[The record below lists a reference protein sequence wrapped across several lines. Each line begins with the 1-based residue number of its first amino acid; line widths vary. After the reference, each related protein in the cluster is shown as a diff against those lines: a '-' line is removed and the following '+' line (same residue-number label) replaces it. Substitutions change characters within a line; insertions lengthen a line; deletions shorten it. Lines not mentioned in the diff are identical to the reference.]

1 MVRPA
6 LFRCVPPAVVALLLI
21 GASLASPSDAVSVV
35 QLPVGEGALAVPLT
49 ASSCNGNTCQV
60 VYGSGT
66 TVTDW
71 YTETTAPSAVCTYAE
86 FLENGVVIAESGSTC
101 LSAGGT
107 AQANWSDPG
116 TFPVGTKLCTTWA
129 GIAGKPCATIE

>member
-1 MVRPA
+1 MVRRA
-6 LFRCVPPAVVALLLI
+6 LFRCVPAAVVALILI
-21 GASLASPSDAVSVV
+21 SVPLASPSDAVSVV
-35 QLPVGEGALAVPLT
+35 QLPVGEGALVVPLT